1 MTMHASNIR
10 RSVINRATAIVEP
23 TDDGILE
30 DLAKKSVRCGE
41 EALMFAV
48 LKSCV
53 EDLQKYADAKTKKGK
68 ELYSQA
74 EQWVL
79 QKDSEFP
86 FSFESICEVL
96 NFNPDYIRNGL
107 LQCRKTKRA
116 CSRKRRAA

>member
-1 MTMHASNIR
+1 MHASNIR

-30 DLAKKSVRCGE
+30 DLAKKSIRHGE
-41 EALMFAV
+41 EALMLAV

-53 EDLQKYADAKTKKGK
+53 EDLQKYADAKSKKGK
-68 ELYSQA
+68 DLYSQA

-86 FSFESICEVL
+86 FSFENICEVL
-96 NFNPDYIRNGL
+96 DFQPDYIRNGL
-107 LQCRKTKRA
+107 LQCRKIKRPW
-116 CSRKRRAA
+116 SRKRRAA